1 MENKFNHSDDNSK
14 TFDMSNNNITQNHAS
29 KTQNSIL
36 INDSLNEKSLISKND
51 SLNNCQF
58 CNNNNEK
65 LFRYLKDNE
74 LIYCCK
80 DCLIPNMFKDIKNI
94 ENFKLFL
101 KDYDAEINIKEINFN
116 NHNIKLKIK
125 PKGEWEN
132 NINKAYLMY
141 VIPEKGILSDEYE
154 IIFKDG
160 MKISN
165 MINLNFDE
173 FKDNLEITI
182 IFFIRPTKYNYFGN
196 IENMSI
202 KILF

>member
-1 MENKFNHSDDNSK
+1 MDFDDNSI
-14 TFDMSNNNITQNHAS
+14 TFDMNDSNITQIHAS
-29 KTQNSIL
+29 NTQNSIL
-36 INDSLNEKSLISKND
+36 INDF
-51 SLNNCQF
+51 LNNCQF

-74 LIYCCK
+74 LIDCCK
-80 DCLIPNMFKDIKNI
+80 DCLIPNMLKDIKNI

-116 NHNIKLKIK
+116 NHNIKLEVI
-125 PKGEWEN
+125 PKGEWEK

-141 VIPEKGILSDEYE
+141 VIPEKGFLSDEYE

-173 FKDNLEITI
+173 FKDSLEITI

-202 KILF
+202 KLLF

>member
-1 MENKFNHSDDNSK
+1 MDSDDNSIPS
-14 TFDMSNNNITQNHAS
+14 DMSDNNITQNHAS

-74 LIYCCK
+74 LIDCCK

-141 VIPEKGILSDEYE
+141 VIPEKGIVSDEYE

-173 FKDNLEITI
+173 FKDSLEITI

-202 KILF
+202 KLLF